1 LRMMADRLEEPSLPQ
16 LRESLH
22 SSPARC
28 LALLAPS

>member
-1 LRMMADRLEEPSLPQ
+1 MMADRLEEPSLPQ